1 MKTLVLIDIQN
12 DFMPGGALAVEKG
25 NEIVP
30 LVNELQKKFDL
41 VIATQDWHAK
51 GHSSFASAHRD
62 AKVFDLIK
70 LNGLDQVLW
79 PDHCVQNTPG
89 AEFHPE
95 LDSNRIET
103 IFRKGTDL
111 SIDSY
116 SGFYDNAHLKST
128 GLSGYLKEKGV
139 QNVYFAGLAGDY
151 CVAYSVLDSI
161 AEGFNTTLIEDATRA
176 IDKEGFDQMKLEILR
191 KGGTILNSAELE
203 F

>member
-30 LVNELQKKFDL
+30 LVYELQKKFDL

>member
-1 MKTLVLIDIQN
+1 MKTLIIVDPQI
-12 DFMPGGALAVEKG
+12 DFMPGGSLAVPNG
-25 NEIVP
+25 DEIIP
-30 LVNELQKKFDL
+30 IINELQKKFDL

>member
-41 VIATQDWHAK
+41 VIATQDWHAN

-95 LDSNRIET
+95 LDTNRIET

>member
-12 DFMPGGALAVEKG
+12 DFMPGGALAVENG
-25 NEIVP
+25 DEIVP
-30 LVNELQKKFDL
+30 LVNDLQQKFDL
-41 VIATQDWHAK
+41 VIATQDWHAS
-51 GHSSFASAHRD
+51 GHSSLASAHEN

-79 PDHCVQNTPG
+79 PDHCVQNTSG

-95 LDSNRIET
+95 LDTNRIET

-111 SIDSY
+111 AIDSY

-128 GLSGYLKEKGV
+128 GLSGYLKDKGV
-139 QNVYFAGLAGDY
+139 KNVYFAGLAGDY

-161 AEGFNTTLIEDATRA
+161 AEGFTTTLIEDATRA
-176 IDKEGFDQMKLEILR
+176 IDKEGFEKMKLEILR
-191 KGGTILNSAELE
+191 KGGTILNSADLE

>member
-12 DFMPGGALAVEKG
+12 DFMPGGALAVENG
-25 NEIVP
+25 DEIIP
-30 LVNELQKKFDL
+30 LVNELQQKFDL
-41 VIATQDWHAK
+41 MIATQDWHAK
-51 GHSSFASAHRD
+51 GHSSFASAHQN
-62 AKVFDLIK
+62 AKVFDIIK

-79 PDHCVQNTPG
+79 PDHCVQNTSG

-95 LDSNRIET
+95 LDTKRIET
-103 IFRKGTDL
+103 IFRKGTDMG
-111 SIDSY
+111 IDSY

-128 GLSGYLKEKGV
+128 GLSGYLREKGV

-176 IDKEGFDQMKLEILR
+176 IDKEGFDKMKLEILR

>member
-12 DFMPGGALAVEKG
+12 DFMPGGSLAVEKG
-25 NEIVP
+25 DEIVP

-41 VIATQDWHAK
+41 VIATQDWHAD
-51 GHSSFASAHRD
+51 GHSSFASAHEN
-62 AKVFDLIK
+62 AKVFDLLK

-79 PDHCVQNTPG
+79 PDHCVQNTSG

-95 LDSNRIET
+95 LDTNRIET

-111 SIDSY
+111 AIDSY

-128 GLSGYLKEKGV
+128 GLSGYLKDKGV
-139 QNVYFAGLAGDY
+139 KNVYFAGLAADY

-176 IDKEGFDQMKLEILR
+176 IDKEGFDKMKLEILR
-191 KGGTILNSAELE
+191 KGGIILNSAELE

>member
-95 LDSNRIET
+95 LDTNRIET

>member
-51 GHSSFASAHRD
+51 GHSSFASAHQD
-62 AKVFDLIK
+62 ASVFDVIK

>member
-12 DFMPGGALAVEKG
+12 DFMPGGALAVENG
-25 NEIVP
+25 DEIVP
-30 LVNELQKKFDL
+30 LVNDLQQKFDL
-41 VIATQDWHAK
+41 VIATQDWHAS
-51 GHSSFASAHRD
+51 GHSSFASAHEN

-79 PDHCVQNTPG
+79 PDHCVQNTSG

-95 LDSNRIET
+95 LDTNRIET

-111 SIDSY
+111 AIDSY

-128 GLSGYLKEKGV
+128 GLSGYLKDKGV
-139 QNVYFAGLAGDY
+139 KNVYFAGLAGDY

-161 AEGFNTTLIEDATRA
+161 AEGFTTTLIEDATRA
-176 IDKEGFDQMKLEILR
+176 IDKEGFEKIKLEILR
-191 KGGTILNSAELE
+191 KGGTILNSADLE

>member
-12 DFMPGGALAVEKG
+12 DFMPGGALAVENG
-25 NEIVP
+25 DEIVP
-30 LVNELQKKFDL
+30 LVNDLQKKFDL
-41 VIATQDWHAK
+41 VIATQDWHAN
-51 GHSSFASAHRD
+51 GHSSFASAHQD
-62 AKVFDLIK
+62 AEVFDLMK

-79 PDHCVQNTPG
+79 PDHCVQNTKG

-95 LDSNRIET
+95 LETNSIET

-111 SIDSY
+111 AIDSY

-128 GLSGYLKEKGV
+128 GLSGYLKDKGV
-139 QNVYFAGLAGDY
+139 QNVYFAGLAADY

-176 IDKEGFDQMKLEILR
+176 IDKEGFDKMKLEILR
-191 KGGTILNSAELE
+191 KGGIILNSAELE

>member
-139 QNVYFAGLAGDY
+139 QNVYFTGLAGDY

>member
-12 DFMPGGALAVEKG
+12 DFMPGGALAVENG
-25 NEIVP
+25 DEIIR
-30 LVNELQKKFDL
+30 LVNELQQKFDL

-51 GHSSFASAHRD
+51 GHSSFASAHQD
-62 AKVFDLIK
+62 ASAFDVIK
-70 LNGLDQVLW
+70 LNGLNQVLW

-95 LDSNRIET
+95 LDTNRIET

-111 SIDSY
+111 AIDSY

-139 QNVYFAGLAGDY
+139 QQVYFAGLAGDY

-161 AEGFNTTLIEDATRA
+161 SEGFETTLIEDATRS
-176 IDKEGFDQMKLEILR
+176 IDQKGFEKMKLEILR
-191 KGGTILNSAELE
+191 KGGTILKAADL
-203 F
+203 FF